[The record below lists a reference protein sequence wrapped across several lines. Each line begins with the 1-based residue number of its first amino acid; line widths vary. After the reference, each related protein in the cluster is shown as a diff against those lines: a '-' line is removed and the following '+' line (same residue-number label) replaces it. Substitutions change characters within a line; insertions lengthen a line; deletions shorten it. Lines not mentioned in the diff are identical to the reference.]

1 MFCVYHP
8 NTYNH
13 SISQVNRSIMRRKSD
28 TQEMK
33 EAVYE
38 DFLRKVK
45 LLDQEENLIVFKR
58 YGRVKDI
65 KERI

>member
-1 MFCVYHP
+1 
-8 NTYNH
+8 
-13 SISQVNRSIMRRKSD
+13 MRRKSD